1 MCSKTKLFYICLG
14 KIIFPQNTS
23 VVSEIIFL
31 PPQVMSESESSCQ
44 LSNGSKVSEE
54 PVANIKEESKEDKD
68 FEEIDPNFRDVRLV
82 HYFLFTVNI
91 KDLIKAGFF

>member
-1 MCSKTKLFYICLG
+1 
-14 KIIFPQNTS
+14 
-23 VVSEIIFL
+23 
-31 PPQVMSESESSCQ
+31 MSESESSCQ

-91 KDLIKAGFF
+91 KDLIKAGFFWELVSPIEFRIEAERVQE